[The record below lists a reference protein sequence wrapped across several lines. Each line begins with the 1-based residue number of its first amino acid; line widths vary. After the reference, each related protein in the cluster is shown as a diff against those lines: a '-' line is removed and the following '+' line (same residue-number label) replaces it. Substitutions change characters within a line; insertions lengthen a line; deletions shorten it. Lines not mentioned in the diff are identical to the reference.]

1 MMKFSDIKLPS
12 NRKFGFFFTVI
23 FTIIS
28 IYLFFYDNYN
38 TAYIFLVISVIFF
51 VITILKAELLL
62 PLNKLWMRFGFIL
75 GLIINPVVLG
85 IIYFLVFTPTGLI
98 MRLFRRDEL
107 RIKLKKRN
115 SYWKLRSKRDVNID
129 LFKQQF

>member
-1 MMKFSDIKLPS
+1 MKFSDIKLPS

-23 FTIIS
+23 FTIVS
-28 IYLFFYDNYN
+28 IYLFFYNNYS
-38 TAYIFLVISVIFF
+38 TAYIFSVISIIFF
-51 VITILKAELLL
+51 LITILKADLLL
-62 PLNKLWMRFGFIL
+62 PFNKLWMRFGFIL
-75 GLIINPVVLG
+75 GLIVNPVVLG

-98 MRLFRRDEL
+98 MRLFKRDEL

-115 SYWKLRSKRDVNID
+115 SYWKLRSKGDVDVD

>member
-1 MMKFSDIKLPS
+1 MKFSDIKLPS
-12 NRKFGFFFTVI
+12 NRKFGFFFSVI

-38 TAYIFLVISVIFF
+38 TAYIFLVISIIFF
-51 VITILKAELLL
+51 LITILKADLLL
-62 PLNKLWMRFGFIL
+62 PFNKLWMSFGFIL
-75 GLIINPVVLG
+75 GLIVNPVVLG

-98 MRLFRRDEL
+98 MRLFKRDEL

-115 SYWKLRSKRDVNID
+115 SYWKLRSKGDVDVD

>member
-1 MMKFSDIKLPS
+1 MKFSDIKLPS
-12 NRKFGFFFTVI
+12 NSKFGFFFTVI

-85 IIYFLVFTPTGLI
+85 IIYFLVFTPTGLM
-98 MRLFRRDEL
+98 MRLFKRDEL

>member
-1 MMKFSDIKLPS
+1 MKFSDIKLPS
-12 NRKFGFFFTVI
+12 NRKFGFFFSVI

-38 TAYIFLVISVIFF
+38 TAYIFLVISIIFF
-51 VITILKAELLL
+51 LITILKADLLL
-62 PLNKLWMRFGFIL
+62 PFNKLWMRFGFIL
-75 GLIINPVVLG
+75 GLIVNPVVLG

-98 MRLFRRDEL
+98 MRLFKRDEL

-115 SYWKLRSKRDVNID
+115 SYWKLRSKGDVDVD

>member
-1 MMKFSDIKLPS
+1 MKFSDIKLPS

-85 IIYFLVFTPTGLI
+85 IIYFLVFTPTGLM
-98 MRLFRRDEL
+98 MRLFKRDEL

>member
-1 MMKFSDIKLPS
+1 MKFSDIKLPS

-28 IYLFFYDNYN
+28 IYFFFYDNYN
-38 TAYIFLVISVIFF
+38 TAYIFVIISIIFF
-51 VITILKAELLL
+51 VITILKADLLL

-85 IIYFLVFTPTGLI
+85 IIYFLVFTPTGLM
-98 MRLFRRDEL
+98 MRLFKRDEL

-115 SYWKLRSKRDVNID
+115 SYWKLRSKRDVNVD

>member
-1 MMKFSDIKLPS
+1 MKFSDIKLPS

-28 IYLFFYDNYN
+28 IYFFFYDNYN
-38 TAYIFLVISVIFF
+38 TAYIFVVISIIFF
-51 VITILKAELLL
+51 VITILKADLLL

-98 MRLFRRDEL
+98 MRLFKRDEL

-115 SYWKLRSKRDVNID
+115 SYWKLRSKRDVNVD

>member
-1 MMKFSDIKLPS
+1 MKFSDIKLPS

-38 TAYIFLVISVIFF
+38 IAYIFLVISLIFF
-51 VITILKAELLL
+51 LITILKADLLL

-75 GLIINPVVLG
+75 GLIVNPVVLG

-98 MRLFRRDEL
+98 MRLFKRDEL
-107 RIKLKKRN
+107 RIRLKKRN
-115 SYWKLRSKRDVNID
+115 SYWKLRSKGDVNVD

>member
-1 MMKFSDIKLPS
+1 MKFSDIKLPS

-75 GLIINPVVLG
+75 GLIINPVILG
-85 IIYFLVFTPTGLI
+85 IIYFLVFTPTGLM
-98 MRLFRRDEL
+98 MRLFKRDEL

>member
-1 MMKFSDIKLPS
+1 
-12 NRKFGFFFTVI
+12 
-23 FTIIS
+23 
-28 IYLFFYDNYN
+28 
-38 TAYIFLVISVIFF
+38 
-51 VITILKAELLL
+51 
-62 PLNKLWMRFGFIL
+62 MRFGFIL

-85 IIYFLVFTPTGLI
+85 IIYFLVFTPTGLM
-98 MRLFRRDEL
+98 MRLFKRDEL